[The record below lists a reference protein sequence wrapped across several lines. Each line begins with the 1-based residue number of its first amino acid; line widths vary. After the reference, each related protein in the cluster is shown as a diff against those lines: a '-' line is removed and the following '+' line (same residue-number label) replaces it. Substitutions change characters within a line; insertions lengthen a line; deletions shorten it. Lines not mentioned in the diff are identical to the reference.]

1 MKTPLFS
8 LEIVEIRQKSCSGVS
23 LRPRLSLTSE
33 ERGSDYASCYK
44 ETRAG
49 AEKQFQLLDVPQL
62 RIVDA
67 NDQVGNVSAKESM
80 AQAASDHKCED
91 SHFAGLVSLQCS
103 CNVAAKEKVLDMLM
117 LDYPAE
123 SCRGIKGQWQASS
136 DWLSG
141 CVYRQAAS
149 PESLKLRPLR
159 DSGIRGCRV
168 FQQDSVPF
176 YIRLAQ
182 A

>member
-1 MKTPLFS
+1 M
-8 LEIVEIRQKSCSGVS
+8 EIRQKSCSGVS

-80 AQAASDHKCED
+80 AQQPQITS
-91 SHFAGLVSLQCS
+91 
-103 CNVAAKEKVLDMLM
+103 AKTLTLLD
-117 LDYPAE
+117 
-123 SCRGIKGQWQASS
+123 
-136 DWLSG
+136 
-141 CVYRQAAS
+141 
-149 PESLKLRPLR
+149 
-159 DSGIRGCRV
+159 
-168 FQQDSVPF
+168 
-176 YIRLAQ
+176 
-182 A
+182 